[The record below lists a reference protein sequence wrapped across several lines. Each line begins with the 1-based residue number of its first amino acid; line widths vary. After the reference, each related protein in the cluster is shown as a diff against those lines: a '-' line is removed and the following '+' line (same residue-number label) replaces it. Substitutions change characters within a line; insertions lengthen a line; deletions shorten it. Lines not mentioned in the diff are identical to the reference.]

1 MSSMMKQV
9 RLLEA
14 SMIHL
19 GKIFSGVSIG
29 RKMRASHKVEPHGI
43 NLHEHKIIKNKN
55 YCTSNASFN
64 PILRLRKY

>member
-9 RLLEA
+9 RLFEA

-43 NLHEHKIIKNKN
+43 NLQEHKIRTKTIVLAMQVLIP
-55 YCTSNASFN
+55 Y
-64 PILRLRKY
+64 

>member
-9 RLLEA
+9 RLTEA
-14 SMIHL
+14 SMIQL
-19 GKIFSGVSIG
+19 GRIFGGVSIG

-43 NLHEHKIIKNKN
+43 NPHEHKIIKNKN